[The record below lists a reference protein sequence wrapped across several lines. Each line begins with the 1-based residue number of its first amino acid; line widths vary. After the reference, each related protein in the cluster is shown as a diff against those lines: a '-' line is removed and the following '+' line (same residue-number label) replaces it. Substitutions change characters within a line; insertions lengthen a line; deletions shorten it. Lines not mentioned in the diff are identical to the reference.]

1 MGSTACETWLQTQST
16 PTPAHRAHLMPVR
29 SSDGP
34 DSLMGNHS
42 CLSQCITLF
51 QIQAGLPDPSLAAFP
66 RLTYV
71 LKGIHRT
78 TPEHR
83 RKHRLPITLHILR
96 AIQGVWST
104 PPISYNHVML
114 WAACC
119 TGFFGFLRAGEFT
132 CPAANIA
139 DPPLTPSDISIDSRE
154 NPQVITIHLRRTK
167 TDPFGVGCNVYLCR
181 TRMTPCPVAAMLHY
195 LAARPSAH
203 GPLFTF
209 EDGAPLTRAAL
220 ETHLQTALSHAG
232 IEHSNYT
239 GHSFRIG
246 AATAAAQ
253 AGYSDSFSQS
263 LGRWKSSAFVAY
275 IRASTNDLA
284 AIAPRLAQAVH

>member
-1 MGSTACETWLQTQST
+1 MGSTACEAWLQTQST

-51 QIQAGLPDPSLAAFP
+51 QAGLPDPSLAAFP

-83 RKHRLPITLHILR
+83 RKHRLPITLYILR

-114 WAACC
+114 WAVCC
-119 TGFFGFLRAGEFT
+119 TEFLF
-132 CPAANIA
+132 PARWGVHMPSSEYRRPPA
-139 DPPLTPSDISIDSRE
+139 DPQRHFHRFTREPTGYHHPFTANKDRPLWS
-154 NPQVITIHLRRTK
+154 
-167 TDPFGVGCNVYLCR
+167 G
-181 TRMTPCPVAAMLHY
+181 M
-195 LAARPSAH
+195 
-203 GPLFTF
+203 
-209 EDGAPLTRAAL
+209 
-220 ETHLQTALSHAG
+220 
-232 IEHSNYT
+232 
-239 GHSFRIG
+239 
-246 AATAAAQ
+246 
-253 AGYSDSFSQS
+253 
-263 LGRWKSSAFVAY
+263 
-275 IRASTNDLA
+275 
-284 AIAPRLAQAVH
+284 

>member
-1 MGSTACETWLQTQST
+1 MGSIDTDCMAMGSTACSSLDTDWQWAAQHAKHGSKHCRPALPLTEPTLCQFAAVMAQTVSWGT
-16 PTPAHRAHLMPVR
+16 IRVYLSAVR
-29 SSDGP
+29 F
-34 DSLMGNHS
+34 
-42 CLSQCITLF
+42 F

-96 AIQGVWST
+96 AIHGVWST

-119 TGFFGFLRAGEFT
+119 TGFFGFLCSGEFT

-139 DPPLTPSDISIDSRE
+139 DPPPPPTPSDISIDSRE

-167 TDPFGVGCNVYLCR
+167 TDPFGVGCKVYLGR

-209 EDGAPLTRAAL
+209 EDGDPLTRAAL
-220 ETHLQTALSHAG
+220 VTHLQTAF
-232 IEHSNYT
+232 
-239 GHSFRIG
+239 SFCCLHPSIYKR
-246 AATAAAQ
+246 
-253 AGYSDSFSQS
+253 SCCRS
-263 LGRWKSSAFVAY
+263 
-275 IRASTNDLA
+275 
-284 AIAPRLAQAVH
+284 P